1 MPITFL
7 PIVSKG
13 SKVIYI
19 LDKESGTYMRRFF
32 PFSLQWSLTTWH
44 LLPPQLMI
52 EAGSQV
58 QFLMGKWFVLPIK
71 KKFLFLPRFSRIFF
85 ACHHVVIENK
95 IQRKKLVHA
104 AWVLLCGIV
113 ICNNGQLSFKSV
125 ALLSTAYT
133 QFLVVHTPV
142 TGIFKMHS
150 KDHFSL
156 AQNCSKICHWLF
168 LLASLPW
175 I

>member
-1 MPITFL
+1 MIC
-7 PIVSKG
+7 
-13 SKVIYI
+13 I
-19 LDKESGTYMRRFF
+19 LDKESGTYMRRFI

-44 LLPPQLMI
+44 LLPPSTNDRSWVT
-52 EAGSQV
+52 GSIPYGQV
-58 QFLMGKWFVLPIK
+58 ICITYKK

-125 ALLSTAYT
+125 ALLSTAYA

-156 AQNCSKICHWLF
+156 AQNCSKICH
-168 LLASLPW
+168 
-175 I
+175 